1 MKRLISTLLI
11 LAIAITAMAQGVVFE
26 PDGTTLEQASAK
38 AKAENKLI
46 FLDCYTQ
53 WCGPCKVLKSTVE
66 EIAEERAD
74 VKVVSVDIDEE
85 EDLVDEYE
93 VFSIPC
99 LVAFKGGSEVGRS
112 IGLASKSEI
121 YGALGL

>member
-1 MKRLISTLLI
+1 MAVKE
-11 LAIAITAMAQGVVFE
+11 ITGAEFE
-26 PDGTTLEQASAK
+26 EEVIKSDVPVIVDF
-38 AKAENKLI
+38 KAE
-46 FLDCYTQ
+46 